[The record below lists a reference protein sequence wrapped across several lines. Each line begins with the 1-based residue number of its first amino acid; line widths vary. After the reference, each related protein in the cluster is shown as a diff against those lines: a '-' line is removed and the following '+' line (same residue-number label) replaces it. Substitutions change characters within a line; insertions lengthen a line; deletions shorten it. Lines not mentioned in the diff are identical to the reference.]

1 MIKTST
7 PKNVMQNTG
16 NNQPS
21 KLVLQN
27 IVNYSRSIE
36 IVYLATNKT
45 PMLLIIN

>member
-27 IVNYSRSIE
+27 IINYSRSIE
-36 IVYLATNKT
+36 VVNLTTNTT
-45 PMLLIIN
+45 PVLLVMN